1 MSTYDDIPARADTRL
16 RKLGQRF
23 VDLLPTLNIRQKF
36 LVNTG
41 LVTLLLVALGVVNGI
56 LVSQLHQSVRKLEQ
70 ADTVLNLIRQFD
82 DDIVTADNDAALY
95 LLTPNGDNAQFN
107 LQDYQNDLARVQ
119 QDLSVLQREPVNAT
133 DKAIL
138 DLFQS
143 EWQQILDQ
151 NETAFRLASTSLS
164 DAQAMFT
171 NNTLQPLIQSLSEF
185 TQDEQAVKNAAAAN
199 VNRLLVQT
207 FVWSTVVALVA
218 IAIGL
223 AGSATLAIT
232 ISGPI
237 VRLRQMALRVSQG
250 DLRVRPVEAR
260 TRDEIE
266 DLARVWN
273 DLVGNLRALIGAI
286 AGASEHVATSAE
298 ELSASSDE
306 LMRTTTEIARSI
318 EQVAAGAE
326 EQMKQIEDTSSAVS
340 QVQAEI
346 GKVSRL
352 AEGLHQTAERTDG
365 EAEAGTQVMDAMA
378 RQMEAIRQRATD
390 AAEVMRK
397 TAEASES
404 VRQIV
409 AAIMHIADETNLLAL
424 NAAIE
429 AARAGDHGRGFAVVA
444 EEVRSLSKASADAAR
459 EIHGIV
465 DRVVRSMN
473 EVAQS
478 IQAVT
483 AEVDA
488 GASVA
493 DETKRTFARIRTSM
507 AEVASGAEEV
517 AEATKTIVAQA
528 DHMSSDMAV
537 VVELAQQAARES
549 ESVVAASQQQASSM
563 QEIAS
568 TAASLSSRAQDL
580 QSLIGRF
587 LI

>member
-207 FVWSTVVALVA
+207 FVWSTAVALVA

-237 VRLRQMALRVSQG
+237 IRLRQMALKVSQG
-250 DLRVRPVEAR
+250 DLRVRPVEVR

-266 DLARVWN
+266 DLSRVWKC
-273 DLVGNLRALIGAI
+273 
-286 AGASEHVATSAE
+286 
-298 ELSASSDE
+298 
-306 LMRTTTEIARSI
+306 AR
-318 EQVAAGAE
+318 
-326 EQMKQIEDTSSAVS
+326 
-340 QVQAEI
+340 
-346 GKVSRL
+346 
-352 AEGLHQTAERTDG
+352 
-365 EAEAGTQVMDAMA
+365 
-378 RQMEAIRQRATD
+378 
-390 AAEVMRK
+390 
-397 TAEASES
+397 
-404 VRQIV
+404 
-409 AAIMHIADETNLLAL
+409 
-424 NAAIE
+424 
-429 AARAGDHGRGFAVVA
+429 HGR
-444 EEVRSLSKASADAAR
+444 
-459 EIHGIV
+459 
-465 DRVVRSMN
+465 
-473 EVAQS
+473 
-478 IQAVT
+478 
-483 AEVDA
+483 
-488 GASVA
+488 
-493 DETKRTFARIRTSM
+493 
-507 AEVASGAEEV
+507 
-517 AEATKTIVAQA
+517 
-528 DHMSSDMAV
+528 
-537 VVELAQQAARES
+537 
-549 ESVVAASQQQASSM
+549 
-563 QEIAS
+563 
-568 TAASLSSRAQDL
+568 
-580 QSLIGRF
+580 
-587 LI
+587 

>member
-1 MSTYDDIPARADTRL
+1 MPTYDDIPARGDTHL
-16 RKLGQRF
+16 RRLGQRF
-23 VDLLPTLNIRQKF
+23 VDLLPTLSIRQKF

-41 LVTLLLVALGVVNGI
+41 LVTLLLVALGVVNGV
-56 LVSQLHQSVRKLEQ
+56 LVSQLHQSVSKLEQ
-70 ADTVLNLIRQFD
+70 AETVLNLIRQFD
-82 DDIVTADNDAALY
+82 YDIATADNDAALY

-119 QDLSVLQREPVNAT
+119 QDLRALQREPVNPT

-151 NETAFRLASTSLS
+151 NETAFRLASTSLP

-171 NNTLQPLIQSLSEF
+171 NNTLQPLIQSLTEF

-223 AGSATLAIT
+223 AGSATLAMT

-237 VRLRQMALRVSQG
+237 IRLRQVALKVSQG
-250 DLRVRPVEAR
+250 DLRVQPVDVR

-286 AGASEHVATSAE
+286 AGASEHVAASAE

-306 LMRTTTEIARSI
+306 MMRATAEIARSI

-326 EQMKQIEDTSSAVS
+326 EQMKQIEDTSSAVA
-340 QVQAEI
+340 QVQGEI

-352 AEGLHQTAERTDG
+352 AQGLHETAARTDG
-365 EAEAGTQVMDAMA
+365 EAGAGTQVMDAMA
-378 RQMEAIRQRATD
+378 RQMEAIRQRAAD
-390 AAEVMRK
+390 AAEVMRR

-444 EEVRSLSKASADAAR
+444 DEVRSLSKASADAAR

-465 DRVVRSMN
+465 DRVVRAMN

-488 GASVA
+488 GAAVA

-507 AEVASGAEEV
+507 AEVASRVEEV
-517 AEATKTIVAQA
+517 ADATKTIVAEA
-528 DHMSSDMAV
+528 DHMSRDMAV

-568 TAASLSSRAQDL
+568 TASSLSARAQDL

-587 LI
+587 LV

>member
-1 MSTYDDIPARADTRL
+1 MSSYDDMPARGETRL
-16 RKLGQRF
+16 HKLGQRF

-41 LVTLLLVALGVVNGI
+41 LVTILLVALGVVNGV
-56 LVSQLHQSVRKLEQ
+56 LVSQLHQSVNKLEQ

-82 DDIVTADNDAALY
+82 DDIATADNDAALY
-95 LLTPNGDNAQFN
+95 VLTPNGGNAQFN
-107 LQDYQNDLARVQ
+107 LQDYQDDLGRVQ
-119 QDLSVLQREPVNAT
+119 QDLSALQREPVNAT

-151 NETAFRLASTSLS
+151 NETAFHLASTSLS
-164 DAQAMFT
+164 DAQQMFT
-171 NNTLQPLIQSLSEF
+171 NNTLQPLVQSLSQF
-185 TQDEQAVKNAAAAN
+185 TQDEEAVKNAANAN

-223 AGSATLAIT
+223 VGSATLAIT
-232 ISGPI
+232 LSGPI
-237 VRLRQMALRVSQG
+237 VRLRQMALKVSQG
-250 DLRVRPVEAR
+250 DLRVRPVEVR
-260 TRDEIE
+260 TRDELE
-266 DLARVWN
+266 DLARVLN
-273 DLVGNLRALIGAI
+273 DLVGNLRTLIGAI

-306 LMRTTTEIARSI
+306 LMRATAEIARAI
-318 EQVAAGAE
+318 EHVAAGAE
-326 EQMKQIEDTSSAVS
+326 EQMKQIEDTSNAVA
-340 QVQAEI
+340 QVQGEI

-352 AEGLHQTAERTDG
+352 AEGLHDTADRTEG
-365 EAEAGTQVMDAMA
+365 EAESGTQIMDEMA
-378 RQMEAIRQRATD
+378 RQMEAIRRRASD
-390 AAEVMRK
+390 AADVMRK

-429 AARAGDHGRGFAVVA
+429 AARAGENGRGFAVVA
-444 EEVRSLSKASADAAR
+444 DEVRSLSKASADAAR

-465 DRVVRSMN
+465 DRVVRAMS

-478 IQAVT
+478 IQAVS

-488 GASVA
+488 GATVA

-507 AEVASGAEEV
+507 AEVASRVEEV
-517 AEATKTIVAQA
+517 ADATKTIVAQA
-528 DHMSSDMAV
+528 GHMSSDMAV
-537 VVELAQQAARES
+537 VVQLAQQAAHES
-549 ESVVAASQQQASSM
+549 EGVVAASQQQASSM

-568 TAASLSSRAQDL
+568 TAASLSARAQDL
-580 QSLIGRF
+580 QALIGRF
-587 LI
+587 RI

>member
-16 RKLGQRF
+16 HKLGQRF

-207 FVWSTVVALVA
+207 FVWSTAVALVA

-237 VRLRQMALRVSQG
+237 IRLRQMALKVSQG
-250 DLRVRPVEAR
+250 DLRVRPVEVR

-266 DLARVWN
+266 DLSRVWKC
-273 DLVGNLRALIGAI
+273 
-286 AGASEHVATSAE
+286 
-298 ELSASSDE
+298 
-306 LMRTTTEIARSI
+306 AR
-318 EQVAAGAE
+318 
-326 EQMKQIEDTSSAVS
+326 
-340 QVQAEI
+340 
-346 GKVSRL
+346 
-352 AEGLHQTAERTDG
+352 
-365 EAEAGTQVMDAMA
+365 
-378 RQMEAIRQRATD
+378 
-390 AAEVMRK
+390 
-397 TAEASES
+397 
-404 VRQIV
+404 
-409 AAIMHIADETNLLAL
+409 
-424 NAAIE
+424 
-429 AARAGDHGRGFAVVA
+429 HGR
-444 EEVRSLSKASADAAR
+444 
-459 EIHGIV
+459 
-465 DRVVRSMN
+465 
-473 EVAQS
+473 
-478 IQAVT
+478 
-483 AEVDA
+483 
-488 GASVA
+488 
-493 DETKRTFARIRTSM
+493 
-507 AEVASGAEEV
+507 
-517 AEATKTIVAQA
+517 
-528 DHMSSDMAV
+528 
-537 VVELAQQAARES
+537 
-549 ESVVAASQQQASSM
+549 
-563 QEIAS
+563 
-568 TAASLSSRAQDL
+568 
-580 QSLIGRF
+580 
-587 LI
+587 

>member
-1 MSTYDDIPARADTRL
+1 MSTYDDIPVQPDSRL
-16 RKLGQRF
+16 RKLGQRLM
-23 VDLLPTLNIRQKF
+23 DLLPTLTIRQKF

-41 LVTLLLVALGVVNGI
+41 LVTLLLLALGVMNGV
-56 LVSQLHQSVRKLEQ
+56 LVHQLHQSVQKLEQ
-70 ADTVLNLIRQFD
+70 ADSVLNLIRQFD
-82 DDIVTADNDAALY
+82 YDIVTADNDGALY

-119 QDLSVLQREPVNAT
+119 QDLSVLQRQPVSAN

-171 NNTLQPLIQSLSEF
+171 SNTLQPLIQSLSEF

-199 VNRLLVQT
+199 VNRLLAQT
-207 FVWSTVVALVA
+207 FIWSTVVSLVA
-218 IAIGL
+218 IGIGL
-223 AGSATLAIT
+223 AGSATLAVT
-232 ISGPI
+232 MSGPI
-237 VRLRQMALRVSQG
+237 MRLRQMALRVSQG
-250 DLRVRPVEAR
+250 DLRVRPVEVR

-266 DLARVWN
+266 DLARVLN
-273 DLVGNLRALIGAI
+273 QLVGNLRTLIGAI

-306 LMRTTTEIARSI
+306 LMRATAEIARSI
-318 EQVAAGAE
+318 EHVAAGAE
-326 EQMKQIEDTSSAVS
+326 EQTKQIEDTSKAVS
-340 QVQAEI
+340 QVQGEI

-352 AEGLHQTAERTDG
+352 AEALHETAERTD
-365 EAEAGTQVMDAMA
+365 AEADTGTQVMDEMG
-378 RQMEAIRQRATD
+378 RQMEAIRRRAAD

-444 EEVRSLSKASADAAR
+444 DEVRSLSKASAEAAR

-465 DRVVRSMN
+465 EHVVRSMN

-483 AEVDA
+483 SEVEA
-488 GASVA
+488 GAAVA
-493 DETKRTFARIRTSM
+493 DETKRTFARIRSSM
-507 AEVASGAEEV
+507 AEVAARVEEV
-517 AEATKTIVAQA
+517 AGATKTIVAQA

-549 ESVVAASQQQASSM
+549 ESVVAASQEQASSM

-568 TAASLSSRAQDL
+568 TAASLSERAQDL

-587 LI
+587 QV